1 MKAQMHNYSTWIDET
16 NPAKLY
22 KEYTKLLK
30 DSGFTILNYVEHHFQ
45 PQGYTALFLLGESHF
60 AVHTFPEHNES
71 YIELSS
77 CVREPY
83 DAFIKRINRDG

>member
-16 NPAKLY
+16 NPAKIY
-22 KEYTKLLK
+22 TEYTKLLEE
-30 DSGFTILNYVEHHFQ
+30 SGFTILRYVEHFFQ

-83 DAFIKRINRDG
+83 DAFIKRINRHG

>member
-16 NPAKLY
+16 NPAKIY
-22 KEYTKLLK
+22 KEYNKLLQ
-30 DSGFTILNYVEHHFQ
+30 DSGFTILNYVEHYFQ

-83 DAFIKRINRDG
+83 DKFIKRINRDG